1 MIATAAA
8 RRGSLT
14 LATALLWVTL
24 VYNVAEGAIGV
35 TAGAIAGSV
44 ALMGFGL
51 DSFIEV
57 TAAAVLLWRLRMPDG
72 DPQVE
77 ARELVARRIVGAT
90 FVLLAA
96 YVFGQTGYVLATGNE
111 PEASTVGIGLA
122 IASLLLMPALG
133 LAKRWNAR
141 LLHSHALIAESTETL
156 VCSYLSV
163 TLLMGLGAN
172 AVFGWWWADVAA
184 ALAMVPWIAKE
195 GLEGLRGESCDEDC
209 RIGGVQ

>member
-1 MIATAAA
+1 MIATAAPL
-8 RRGSLT
+8 RGSLT

-24 VYNVAEGAIGV
+24 IYNIVEGAVGV
-35 TAGAIAGSV
+35 AAGAVAGSV

-57 TAAAVLLWRLRMPDG
+57 TAAGVLLWRLRMPDG
-72 DPQVE
+72 NAQVE
-77 ARELVARRIVGAT
+77 ARELLARRIVGAT
-90 FVLLAA
+90 FVLMAA
-96 YVFGQTGYVLATGNE
+96 YVLGQTAYVLAPGNE
-111 PEASTVGIGLA
+111 PETSTIGIGLA
-122 IASLLLMPALG
+122 AASFVLMPALG
-133 LAKRWNAR
+133 LAKRRNAR

-163 TLLMGLGAN
+163 TLFIGLGAN

-195 GLEGLRGESCDEDC
+195 GREGLRGEAGGDDCD
-209 RIGGVQ
+209 V